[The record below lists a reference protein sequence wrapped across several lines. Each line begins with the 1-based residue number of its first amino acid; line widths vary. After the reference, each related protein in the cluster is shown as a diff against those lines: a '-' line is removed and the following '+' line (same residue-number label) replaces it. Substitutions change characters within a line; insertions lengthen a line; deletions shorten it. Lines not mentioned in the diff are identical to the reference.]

1 MFRLFSLFFIL
12 TVLLLDHSTWCEAKT
27 AVRSTT
33 AKQRKKLK
41 KGTYQSNPK
50 YDIGVSMISDAMK
63 SKMKS
68 DIASQGKNIAK
79 NDAGS
84 VPTVEEVLLSRFG
97 KSTGDSKRDRQILK
111 RLTNDASSSKFNTKR
126 KQKKK

>member
-1 MFRLFSLFFIL
+1 
-12 TVLLLDHSTWCEAKT
+12 
-27 AVRSTT
+27 
-33 AKQRKKLK
+33 
-41 KGTYQSNPK
+41 
-50 YDIGVSMISDAMK
+50 MISDAMK

-68 DIASQGKNIAK
+68 DIASQGNNIAK

-126 KQKKK
+126 KQKNK